1 MAQLAI
7 STVHEDNDRVRV
19 TEWLFAPGTE
29 TGNHVH
35 ELDYTVVPLL
45 TGTLTIVSADG
56 EAENSISY
64 GVPYFR
70 RAGAEHNVINRSRI
84 AVSFMEIE
92 IK

>member
-1 MAQLAI
+1 MAQFAE
-7 STVHEDNDRVRV
+7 SKVFEDNDRVRI
-19 TEWLFAPGTE
+19 TEWRFAPGTE

-45 TGTLTIVSADG
+45 TGTLMIVSADG
-56 EAENSISY
+56 EAEKIFVY

-70 RAGAEHNVINRSRI
+70 RAGAEHNVVNRSNI
-84 AVSFMEIE
+84 AVAFMEIE